1 MPADIAQHLDPVES
15 CQPFGVVGHDRVML
29 ACAES
34 QEAREH
40 LLDAVLIALD
50 LLDRKDFPGFIL
62 AGGVADA
69 GGAAAHQR
77 DRLVAGLLQPVEA
90 HDLHHGADVKRR
102 RGAVET
108 DIADKV
114 ATGRELV
121 QRVRVRNLMNKA
133 AAPQHIEKIRFKNSH
148 FGATLIIL
156 IFSRYSQ
163 GVAEPWRNR
172 LPQACALWHYKM
184 CLFDTS
190 WASRAGASRGST
202 MALMLTAIGLMSV
215 TSLDGVDVA
224 LIETDGR
231 RVKAFGPTG
240 YRPYTQN
247 ERGLLRQALTEA
259 VNLPQ
264 RDARPG
270 ILREAEHA
278 VTIAHAEAVAAF
290 TAQNRLSR
298 EDVDI
303 VGFHGQTVLH
313 RPAQKMTVQIGDAA
327 ALAKAIHIP
336 VMHDFRAADVA
347 AGGQGAPFVPVYHRA
362 LAQSLEREGPMV
374 VVNIGGVSNI
384 TYIDGTDTLIA
395 CDTGPG
401 NALLDDYMY
410 RTTGQAL
417 DCEGRMAAQ
426 GVADEAW
433 VARAL
438 EHPFFARPPPKSLDR
453 HDFAS
458 LALREMR
465 PADGAATLT
474 AFTAAAIAR
483 IVALLPKVPLNWI
496 VVGGGARNHTMMR
509 MLRERLAPATI
520 EAGDALGWSTDAIEA
535 QAFGFLAARGLKGL
549 PLSYPATTGVPIPM
563 TGGVIA
569 RP

>member
-1 MPADIAQHLDPVES
+1 M
-15 CQPFGVVGHDRVML
+15 
-29 ACAES
+29 
-34 QEAREH
+34 
-40 LLDAVLIALD
+40 
-50 LLDRKDFPGFIL
+50 
-62 AGGVADA
+62 
-69 GGAAAHQR
+69 
-77 DRLVAGLLQPVEA
+77 
-90 HDLHHGADVKRR
+90 
-102 RGAVET
+102 
-108 DIADKV
+108 
-114 ATGRELV
+114 
-121 QRVRVRNLMNKA
+121 
-133 AAPQHIEKIRFKNSH
+133 
-148 FGATLIIL
+148 
-156 IFSRYSQ
+156 
-163 GVAEPWRNR
+163 
-172 LPQACALWHYKM
+172 
-184 CLFDTS
+184 
-190 WASRAGASRGST
+190 
-202 MALMLTAIGLMSV
+202 MLTAIRLMSGN
-215 TSLDGVDVA
+215 SLDGVDVA

-231 RVKAFGPTG
+231 RIQALGPSG
-240 YRPYTQN
+240 YRPYSEM
-247 ERGLLRQALTEA
+247 ERRLLRQALFEA

-270 ILREAEHA
+270 ILREAEYA
-278 VTIAHAEAVAAF
+278 VTVAHAEAVAAF
-290 TAQNRLSR
+290 TAQNRITC
-298 EDVDI
+298 EDIDI

-313 RPAQKMTVQIGDAA
+313 RPERRLTVQIGDAA

-362 LAQSLEREGPMV
+362 LAQSLERDGPMV

-384 TYIDGTDTLIA
+384 TYIDGADTSIA

-426 GVADEAW
+426 GGADEAW
-433 VARAL
+433 ARRAL
-438 EHPFFARPPPKSLDR
+438 EHPFFALPPPKSLDR
-453 HDFAS
+453 NDFAS
-458 LALREMR
+458 LALREVR

-509 MLRERLAPATI
+509 MLRERLAPATV
-520 EAGDALGWSTDAIEA
+520 ESGEALGWSGDAIEE
-535 QAFGFLAARGLKGL
+535 QAFGFLAARGLEGL
-549 PLSYPATTGVPIPM
+549 PLSYPATTGVPLPM